1 MVDLDAMCARTF
13 PVRLHGR
20 ELDVLIPSAGT
31 VRRILALSDC
41 PDGELVDRQLRLAA
55 EILARN
61 EQGVPVGREAL
72 EALPPSALGA
82 VIAQA
87 ASLAAS
93 AASVPD

>member
-1 MVDLDAMCARTF
+1 M
-13 PVRLHGR
+13 
-20 ELDVLIPSAGT
+20 
-31 VRRILALSDC
+31 RRILALSEC

-87 ASLAAS
+87 ASLAAG
-93 AASVPD
+93 VPVTIEGANAVNKSWPGFFEVLKNLGACVETEETEG